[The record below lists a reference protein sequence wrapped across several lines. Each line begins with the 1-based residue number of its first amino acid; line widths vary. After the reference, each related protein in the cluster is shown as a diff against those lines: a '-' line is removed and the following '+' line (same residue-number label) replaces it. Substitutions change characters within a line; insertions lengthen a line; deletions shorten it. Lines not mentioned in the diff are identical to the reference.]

1 MVVVGEP
8 AADCVQSNNLPFNFE
23 LMGDYSEKKMHTV
36 WFRKVHPAFK
46 DLNWGGLIYALQ
58 CYRVAH
64 FLYTTGLEGEP
75 QCALAF
81 FLQNLISWIRI
92 KW

>member
-58 CYRVAH
+58 CYRA
-64 FLYTTGLEGEP
+64 
-75 QCALAF
+75 
-81 FLQNLISWIRI
+81 
-92 KW
+92 